1 MGYLTGANG
10 EKSSKRLMGVIYML
24 MALIM
29 AIVDQLTKFN
39 ITSFEVWITVVVTG
53 ASLLGISLLEYFS
66 KTGIIKPKPTP
77 PNV

>member
-66 KTGIIKPKPTP
+66 KTGIIKPTAPKSE
-77 PNV
+77 

>member
-53 ASLLGISLLEYFS
+53 ASLLGISLLEYFG
-66 KTGIIKPKPTP
+66 KEGIIKPKPTP